1 MAGLSTD
8 EIMGIALEMAGM
20 HHPPG
25 DSAIYVE
32 GGSLSKV
39 MFGIDIG
46 TAELLLARQLGC
58 DGVIA
63 HHPSGG
69 SAQLNYPEVLTRHVE
84 LMVEHGVSPTA
95 ARDAIQSMMTRALL
109 RAQTQNFDH
118 VPSVARL
125 LGMPFLNVH
134 MPLDEVGRRIM
145 VETIEQHIESLGRPA
160 SVQDAIDALLTLPE
174 FANAPTRIMVPVG
187 AVDRPLGR
195 IAVVHGAGTNGGYT
209 VARTYFEHGVDTVLY
224 IHVAPEE
231 AQRLRADTRGN
242 LIVSGH
248 ISSDMVG
255 INQFVAKLEERGVEV
270 VRMSGLELW
279 GAAQPA
285 VEEPVDEDEDSPQTL
300 LESIVIPA
308 VVETDSSSEPE
319 GMHEPAP
326 GTSIRTDTQELPE
339 VSVEPPS
346 TIPEGTAKLPKTG
359 DQPEQDDESEAET
372 PPPT

>member
-1 MAGLSTD
+1 
-8 EIMGIALEMAGM
+8 
-20 HHPPG
+20 
-25 DSAIYVE
+25 SAIYVE
-32 GGSLSKV
+32 GTELSKV

-46 TAELLLARQLGC
+46 AAELLLARQLGC

-109 RAQTQNFDH
+109 RAQAQNFDH

-125 LGMPFLNVH
+125 LEMPFLNVH
-134 MPLDEVGRRIM
+134 LPLDEVGRRIM
-145 VETIEQHIESLGRPA
+145 VDTIERHIESLGRPA

-195 IAVVHGAGTNGGYT
+195 VAVVHGAGTNGGYT
-209 VARTYFEHGVDTVLY
+209 VARTYFEHGVDSVLY

-255 INQFVAKLEERGVEV
+255 INQFVAKLEERGVEI
-270 VRMSGLELW
+270 VRMSGLEQW
-279 GAAQPA
+279 GAAPPPF
-285 VEEPVDEDEDSPQTL
+285 EEPADASEPSLPRL
-300 LESIVIPA
+300 LEPIVIPA
-308 VVETDSSSEPE
+308 IVETDTRSEPE
-319 GMHEPAP
+319 PVPEPAP

-339 VSVEPPS
+339 VSAETSRP
-346 TIPEGTAKLPKTG
+346 IPGGTAELPKTR
-359 DQPEQDDESEAET
+359 ERDDESEAET

>member
-20 HHPPG
+20 HHPPA

-32 GGSLSKV
+32 GTGLSKV

-46 TAELLLARQLGC
+46 AAELLLAQQLGC

-63 HHPSGG
+63 HHPAGG
-69 SAQLNYPEVLTRHVE
+69 SAKLNFPEVLTRHVE
-84 LMVEHGVSPTA
+84 LMVEHGVPAAA
-95 ARDAIQSMMTRALL
+95 ARDAIQAMMTRALL
-109 RAQTQNFDH
+109 RAQAENFDH

-125 LGMPFLNVH
+125 MNMPFLNVH
-134 MPLDEVGRRIM
+134 LPLDEVGRRIM
-145 VETIEQHIESLGRPA
+145 VATIEQHLASLSRPA
-160 SVQDAIDALLTLPE
+160 SVQDAIDALFTLPE

-195 IAVVHGAGTNGGYT
+195 IAVVHGAGTNGGYP

-224 IHVAPEE
+224 IHVGPEE

-255 INQFVAKLEERGVEV
+255 INRFVAKLEARGVEV
-270 VRMSGLELW
+270 VRMSGLEQW
-279 GAAQPA
+279 GGTE
-285 VEEPVDEDEDSPQTL
+285 VVDDGVTGDEEPEAPSI
-300 LESIVIPA
+300 LEPIVIPA
-308 VVETDSSSEPE
+308 VVEAATAVEPE
-319 GMHEPAP
+319 PMEEPAP
-326 GTSIRTDTQELPE
+326 GTSIRTDTAELPE
-339 VSVEPPS
+339 VVEGAAPPPS
-346 TIPEGTAKLPKTG
+346 FDTAKLPETRER
-359 DQPEQDDESEAET
+359 DEEESEAEN